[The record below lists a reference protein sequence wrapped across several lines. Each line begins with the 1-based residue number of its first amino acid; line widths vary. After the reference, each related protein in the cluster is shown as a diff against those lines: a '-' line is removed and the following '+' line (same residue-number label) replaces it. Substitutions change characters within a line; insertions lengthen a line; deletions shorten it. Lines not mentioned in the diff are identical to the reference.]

1 MSKKIKV
8 GLVGFFGWGNFGD
21 ELFIKV
27 FEQWLGDKFDIRVM
41 NDLTYKPY
49 FSRPIEEVVAEVD
62 AIVIGGGD
70 LIIPWTM
77 SDLYWRDEYL
87 AKPVFVVGVGVPTWG
102 QAKPHIVEKYK
113 KFITHDSIK
122 FFNVRDKES
131 AEWVKRNISS
141 EVAVNHSADIV
152 FSLNMPLKVDSEE
165 KYFGI
170 VTRDRKGTPDDLTQ
184 VKRLAE
190 KAKSQGFKIKHII
203 LGTGDVGKRDVERA
217 DDLDIEGKELVFSE
231 SLDELCQEISS
242 CKMLASM
249 KFHGTVVALDYG
261 IPSIVLSATDKNRNL
276 MRMIER
282 RELLSSLND
291 ETLPDRVHPFVPVI
305 PWTSIRMLR
314 QRAEITMKNLGIEI
328 SKLNK
333 GLSGGLGL

>member
-21 ELFIKV
+21 ELFVKV
-27 FEQWLGDKFDIRVM
+27 FEQWLGDKFDIKVM
-41 NDLTYKPY
+41 NDLTHKPY
-49 FSRPIEEVVAEVD
+49 FSRPIEDVVAEVD

-70 LIIPWTM
+70 LIIPWSM

-87 AKPVFVVGVGVPTWG
+87 TKPVFVVGVGVPTWG
-102 QAKPHIVEKYK
+102 QAKPHIIEKYK
-113 KFITHDSIK
+113 KFLTHDNVK

-131 AEWVKRNISS
+131 AEWVRKNISS
-141 EVAVNHSADIV
+141 EIAINHSADIV
-152 FSLNMPLKVDSEE
+152 FALKMPTKINKKE

-190 KAKSQGFKIKHII
+190 KAKAEGFKIKHII
-203 LGTGDVGKRDVERA
+203 LGSGDVGKRDFERA
-217 DDLDIEGKELVFSE
+217 DDLDVEGKDLVYSE

-242 CKMLASM
+242 CQMLASM
-249 KFHGTVVALDYG
+249 KFHGTVVALNYG

-291 ETLPDRVHPFVPVI
+291 ETLPERVHSFVPVI

-314 QRAEITMKNLGIEI
+314 QRAERTMTELSDKLANL
-328 SKLNK
+328 
-333 GLSGGLGL
+333 

>member
-1 MSKKIKV
+1 MSKKTKV

-21 ELFIKV
+21 ELFVKV
-27 FEQWLGDKFDIRVM
+27 FEQWLGDKYELKVM

-49 FSRPIEEVVAEVD
+49 FSKPIEEVVAEVD
-62 AIVIGGGD
+62 VIVIGGGD
-70 LIIPWTM
+70 LIIPWSM
-77 SDLYWRDEYL
+77 SELYWRSEYL
-87 AKPVFVVGVGVPTWG
+87 VKPVFIVGVGVPTWG

-113 KFITHDSIK
+113 SFLTHK
-122 FFNVRDKES
+122 NVKYFNVRDKES
-131 AEWVKRNISS
+131 AEWIKGNISP
-141 EVAVNHSADIV
+141 EVEVVHSADIV
-152 FSLNMPLKVDSEE
+152 FSMKMPKKINVEE
-165 KYFGI
+165 DYFGI

-190 KAKSQGFKIKHII
+190 KAKSEGYKIKHII
-203 LGTGDVGKRDVERA
+203 LGSGDVGKRDFERA
-217 DDLDIEGKELVFSE
+217 DDFDVEDKVLVYSE

-249 KFHGTVVALDYG
+249 KFHGTVVALNYG

-282 RELLSSLND
+282 KELLSSLND
-291 ETLPDRVHPFVPVI
+291 QTLANRVHPFVPVI

-314 QRAEITMKNLGIEI
+314 QRAEKTMKDLILEI
-328 SKLNK
+328 DAVQ
-333 GLSGGLGL
+333 

>member
-21 ELFIKV
+21 ELFVKV
-27 FEQWLGDKFDIRVM
+27 FEQWLGDKFDIKVL

-49 FSRPIEEVVAEVD
+49 FSRPVEEVVAEVD

-70 LIIPWTM
+70 LIIPWAM

-87 AKPVFVVGVGVPTWG
+87 AKPVFIVGVGVPTWA
-102 QAKPHIVEKYK
+102 QAKPHIIHRYK
-113 KFITHDSIK
+113 KFLTHENIK

-131 AEWVKRNISS
+131 AEWVRKNISS
-141 EVAVNHSADIV
+141 EVIVNHSADIV
-152 FSLNMPLKVDSEE
+152 FSLKMPPKVKAEE

-190 KAKSQGFKIKHII
+190 KAKSEGFKIKHII
-203 LGTGDVGKRDVERA
+203 LGSGDVGKRDFERA
-217 DDLDIEGKELVFSE
+217 DDLDVEGKALVYSE

-242 CKMLASM
+242 CQMLASM
-249 KFHGTVVALDYG
+249 KFHGTVVALNYG

-291 ETLPDRVHPFVPVI
+291 ETLPERVHSFVPVI

-314 QRAEITMKNLGIEI
+314 QRAEKTLTEMKYQIENLVI
-328 SKLNK
+328 
-333 GLSGGLGL
+333 

>member
-21 ELFIKV
+21 ELFVKV
-27 FEQWLGDKFDIRVM
+27 FEQWLGDKFDIKVM
-41 NDLTYKPY
+41 NDLTHKPY
-49 FSRPIEEVVAEVD
+49 FSRPIEDVVDEVD

-70 LIIPWTM
+70 LIIPWSM

-87 AKPVFVVGVGVPTWG
+87 KKPVFIVGVGVPTWG
-102 QAKPHIVEKYK
+102 QAKPHIIEKYK
-113 KFITHDSIK
+113 KFLTHDNVK

-131 AEWVKRNISS
+131 AEWVRRNISS

-152 FSLNMPLKVDSEE
+152 FALKMSPKVNTEE

-190 KAKSQGFKIKHII
+190 KAKSEGFKIKHII
-203 LGTGDVGKRDVERA
+203 LGSGDVGKRDIERA
-217 DDLDIEGKELVFSE
+217 DDFDVEGKELVYSE
-231 SLDELCQEISS
+231 SLDEFCQEISS
-242 CKMLASM
+242 CQMLASM
-249 KFHGTVVALDYG
+249 KFHGTVVALNYG

-291 ETLPDRVHPFVPVI
+291 ETLPERVHSFVPVI

-314 QRAEITMKNLGIEI
+314 QRAEKTMVELKSSIERFA
-328 SKLNK
+328 L
-333 GLSGGLGL
+333 

>member
-21 ELFIKV
+21 ELFVKV
-27 FEQWLGDKFDIRVM
+27 FEQWLGDKFDIKVM
-41 NDLTYKPY
+41 NDLTHKPY
-49 FSRPIEEVVAEVD
+49 FSRPIEDVVDEVD

-70 LIIPWTM
+70 LIIPWSM

-87 AKPVFVVGVGVPTWG
+87 KKPVFIVGVGVPTWG
-102 QAKPHIVEKYK
+102 QAKPHIIEKYK
-113 KFITHDSIK
+113 KFLTHDNVK

-131 AEWVKRNISS
+131 AEWVRRNISS

-152 FSLNMPLKVDSEE
+152 FALKMSPKVNTEE

-190 KAKSQGFKIKHII
+190 KAKSEGFKIKHII
-203 LGTGDVGKRDVERA
+203 LGSGDVGKRDIERA
-217 DDLDIEGKELVFSE
+217 DDFDVEGKELVYSE

-242 CKMLASM
+242 CQMLASM
-249 KFHGTVVALDYG
+249 KFHGTVVALNYG

-291 ETLPDRVHPFVPVI
+291 ETLPERVHSFVPVI

-314 QRAEITMKNLGIEI
+314 QRAEKTMVELKSSIERFA
-328 SKLNK
+328 L
-333 GLSGGLGL
+333 